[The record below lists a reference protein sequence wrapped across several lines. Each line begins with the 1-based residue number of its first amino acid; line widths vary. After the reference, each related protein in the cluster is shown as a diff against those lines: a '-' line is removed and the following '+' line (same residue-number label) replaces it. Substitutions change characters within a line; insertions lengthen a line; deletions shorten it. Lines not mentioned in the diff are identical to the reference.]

1 MAMNTNEIKT
11 LLQKY
16 YDGWSTP
23 EEELLLESYFLNGRP
38 DREFAADEQ
47 YFRDMK
53 EIRLAEIPVPEDL
66 EQSVLNRL
74 ESIQGQSAGSSRRLL
89 YLVMSSAASVLI
101 LISSIL
107 FLNRRDLVNELSDPQ
122 LAYSESLSALEKVSG
137 YLNQGTSGLS
147 DLSALSDAVEPLKK
161 LNSIHRATQELS
173 VLSKLGNALTAT
185 HEFAKEK

>member
-1 MAMNTNEIKT
+1 M
-11 LLQKY
+11 QKY

-74 ESIQGQSAGSSRRLL
+74 ESIQGQSAGSSHRLL

>member
-147 DLSALSDAVEPLKK
+147 DLSTLSDAVEPLKK

>member
-1 MAMNTNEIKT
+1 M
-11 LLQKY
+11 QKY